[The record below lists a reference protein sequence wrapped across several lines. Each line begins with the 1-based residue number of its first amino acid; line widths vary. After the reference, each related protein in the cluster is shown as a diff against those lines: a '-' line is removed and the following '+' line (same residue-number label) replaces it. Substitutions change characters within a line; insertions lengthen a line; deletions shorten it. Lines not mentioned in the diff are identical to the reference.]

1 MVNWVTSIIGNHV
14 ISARIESNVT
24 MSQIAAAV
32 RTVSQP
38 ACQRAGLF
46 RTGRLTIHGVRQG
59 EGVRHALSYVLI
71 IGFAFPAT
79 LGLAQNKTFTNILG
93 MEFVR
98 IEPGDLVVGEF
109 YPPYPVPE
117 DTVKD
122 SERPLVMWMGDGR
135 PYNNVEFRLAKT
147 LALRDTSSG
156 FIVRID
162 RPYYI
167 GRFEVTQKEWMQVM
181 GVNPSVFQGEMV
193 EDSSRRPVENVT
205 WSDAQEF
212 LQRLN
217 AMETGMTYR
226 LPTEFEWEYAAR
238 AGAQG
243 DIPWPEVQRLAQLGT
258 TTTQEVGQKAPN
270 AWGLYD
276 MLGNVWEWVEDFY
289 NEKIFADPEPPAS
302 GSTHVLKGASFT
314 GDVKNATWL
323 THAGGPG
330 NGWDVGFR
338 IVLEITEE

>member
-1 MVNWVTSIIGNHV
+1 MSAGIEKDVTTSCRWQRVVAVG
-14 ISARIESNVT
+14 
-24 MSQIAAAV
+24 AA
-32 RTVSQP
+32 SPP
-38 ACQRAGLF
+38 ACQRVGLF
-46 RTGRLTIHGVRQG
+46 KAGKFKPHRARKGHGVLWISLSVLCVTFLLSVLQG
-59 EGVRHALSYVLI
+59 M
-71 IGFAFPAT
+71 
-79 LGLAQNKTFTNILG
+79 AQNKTFTNTLG

-98 IEPGDLVVGEF
+98 IEPGEMVVGEF

-135 PYNNVEFRLAKT
+135 PYNDAEFRLAKT

-156 FIVRID
+156 FRVRID
-162 RPYYI
+162 RPYYL
-167 GRFEVTQKEWMQVM
+167 GKFEVTQNEWVQVM
-181 GVNPSVFQGEMV
+181 KGNPSVFQGEMV
-193 EDSSRRPVENVT
+193 EDNSLHPVENVT
-205 WSDAQEF
+205 WNDVQTF

-217 AMETGMTYR
+217 GMETGRTYR

-238 AGAQG
+238 AGAHG
-243 DIPWPEVQRLAQLGT
+243 DIPWPEVQRMAQLGT
-258 TTTQEVGQKAPN
+258 ATTQQIGQKAPN

-276 MLGNVWEWVEDFY
+276 MLGNVWEWVEDYY

-302 GSTHVLKGASFT
+302 GTTHVLKGASFT

-338 IVLEITEE
+338 IVLEIPEE